1 MKEYTYKLTGMQ
13 KYNLLNRFRRSIE
26 RKGSFN
32 TDEKMPWIGLIFHPN
47 KGLSQPPSS
56 WAENTYI
63 FGRTPSLYYRNSIP
77 RFNLDLTVNIKY
89 LRKNKYKKTI
99 DAFLEQ

>member
-1 MKEYTYKLTGMQ
+1 MKEHTYKLTNMQ

-26 RKGSFN
+26 RKGSFD
-32 TDEKMPWIGLIFHPN
+32 TDEKIPWIGLIFRPD

-77 RFNLDLTVNIKY
+77 RSNPDLTGNIKY
-89 LRKNKYKKTI
+89 LREKK
-99 DAFLEQ
+99 